1 LLAYE
6 YKIKSIDNNK
16 VEWYGVKLMIKRY
29 LYKQC
34 INFNGILSSIV
45 ILIMIKV
52 VLVKC
57 IVLDLPVRWKN
68 VFLMKNL

>member
-1 LLAYE
+1 
-6 YKIKSIDNNK
+6 
-16 VEWYGVKLMIKRY
+16 MIKRY

-57 IVLDLPVRWKN
+57 IVLDLPVR
-68 VFLMKNL
+68 